1 MASRPCGASGRARPG
16 PRAIPV
22 LALTADAMSG
32 EGERLVALGFNQ
44 VHPKPIQPADL
55 LRAIAELTA
64 QRALLAAVS

>member
-1 MASRPCGASGRARPG
+1 
-16 PRAIPV
+16 
-22 LALTADAMSG
+22 MSG

-55 LRAIAELTA
+55 LRAVAELTA